1 MEEEKVVI
9 HLEKHR
15 WPDEVSALTRQRW
28 TNRLLIVMVV
38 VAFLSGWLI
47 SAQLNMTTLTPVD
60 NSRYAR
66 LDAIINTLSST
77 WFYGKDIENIDQT
90 LIERAIRGMIEQN
103 GDPYT
108 EYFSPEEYLQFS
120 NSITTNFVG
129 IGVQIYNLDG
139 ITVVEKVFRN
149 SPAESFG
156 VLPGDIIYKVD
167 GKDVTGLP
175 VSEIAGMVRGER
187 NTVVSIEFIRGN
199 TNIIKDIVR
208 DQIRSSAFGEM
219 LNQDTAILEIYQ
231 FGADTADQVKVYLDF
246 FKESKA
252 KKLIIDLRD
261 NGGGFLDTLIRISAF
276 FLDKDT
282 LVIQQQLRD
291 GRIEQGFVNTQS
303 RYTNFE
309 NIVVLVNQNSASA
322 SEVLA
327 AALSERGNMKI
338 VGVTTF
344 GKGTVQITRPFSD
357 GSALKVTTAQWLSP
371 NGNSIQGTGIT
382 PDVEVFLHPFFTT
395 ERKIMSEDLVIA
407 VDTVSD
413 YVMIAQKALDFLGL
427 NPGRTDGYFSLQT
440 LDALNAFAATT
451 TLGPVEELTPELY
464 RALYTQVYRE
474 WYTNR
479 RRLDPQL
486 LKALELLKP

>member
-15 WPDEVSALTRQRW
+15 WPDEVSALSRQRW
-28 TNRLLIVMVV
+28 ANRLLIVMVV

-47 SAQLNMTTLTPVD
+47 SAQLNVTTLTPVD

-66 LDAIINTLSST
+66 LDAIVNTLSST
-77 WFYGKDIENIDQT
+77 WFYGKDITNIEET
-90 LIERAIRGMIEQN
+90 LIERAIRGMIEEN

-108 EYFSPEEYLQFS
+108 EYFSPEEYLEFS
-120 NSITTNFVG
+120 NSITSSFVG

-139 ITVVEKVFRN
+139 VTVVEKVFRN

-156 VLPGDIIYKVD
+156 VLPGDIIFKVD
-167 GKDVTGLP
+167 GVDVTGLE
-175 VSEIAGMVRGER
+175 VSEIASKVRGER

-199 TNIIKDIVR
+199 TNIVKDIVR

-219 LNQDTAILEIYQ
+219 LDEETAILEIYQ
-231 FGADTADQVKVYLDF
+231 FGSDTADQVKDYLDF
-246 FKESKA
+246 FKDSNA
-252 KKLIIDLRD
+252 TKLIIDLRD
-261 NGGGFLDTLIRISAF
+261 NGGGFLDTLLKISAF

-282 LVIQQQLRD
+282 LIIQQQLRD
-291 GRIEQGFVNTQS
+291 GRVEQGFVATQS
-303 RYTNFE
+303 RYVNFE
-309 NIVVLVNQNSASA
+309 DIVILVNQNSASA

-327 AALSERGNMKI
+327 AAMSEQGNFTL
-338 VGVTTF
+338 VGTTTF

-371 NGNSIQGTGIT
+371 EGNSIQDTGIT

-395 ERKIMSEDLVIA
+395 ERQLMTEEDLVD

-413 YVMIAQKALDFLGL
+413 FVKVAQMALDFLEY
-427 NPGRTDGYFSLQT
+427 NPGRMDGYFSTQT
-440 LDALNAFAATT
+440 LEALNAFSSD
-451 TLGPVEELTPELY
+451 LSLESVEQLTPMIY
-464 RALYTQVYRE
+464 RSLYTQVYRE
-474 WYTNR
+474 WYTNKR
-479 RRLDPQL
+479 QLDPQL
-486 LKALELLKP
+486 LKALELLNP

>member
-15 WPDEVSALTRQRW
+15 WPDEVSALSRQRW
-28 TNRLLIVMVV
+28 ANRLLIVMVV

-47 SAQLNMTTLTPVD
+47 SAQLNVTTLTPVD

-66 LDAIINTLSST
+66 LDAIVNTLSST
-77 WFYGKDIENIDQT
+77 WFYGKDITNIEET
-90 LIERAIRGMIEQN
+90 LIERAIRGMIEEN

-108 EYFSPEEYLQFS
+108 EYFSPEEYLEFS
-120 NSITTNFVG
+120 NSITSSFVG

-139 ITVVEKVFRN
+139 VTVVEKVFRN

-156 VLPGDIIYKVD
+156 VLPGDIIFKVD
-167 GKDVTGLP
+167 GVDVTGLE
-175 VSEIAGMVRGER
+175 VSEIASKVRGER

-199 TNIIKDIVR
+199 TNIVKDIVR

-219 LNQDTAILEIYQ
+219 LDEETAILEIYQ
-231 FGADTADQVKVYLDF
+231 FGSDTADQVKDYLDF
-246 FKESKA
+246 FKDSNA
-252 KKLIIDLRD
+252 TKLIIDLRD
-261 NGGGFLDTLIRISAF
+261 NGGGFLDTLLKISAF

-282 LVIQQQLRD
+282 LIIQQQLRD
-291 GRIEQGFVNTQS
+291 GRVEQGFVATQS
-303 RYTNFE
+303 RYVNFE
-309 NIVVLVNQNSASA
+309 DIVILVNQNSASA

-327 AALSERGNMKI
+327 AAMSEQGNFTL
-338 VGVTTF
+338 VGTTTF

-371 NGNSIQGTGIT
+371 EGNSIQDTGIT

-395 ERKIMSEDLVIA
+395 ERQLMTEEDLVD

-413 YVMIAQKALDFLGL
+413 FVKVAQMALDFLEY
-427 NPGRTDGYFSLQT
+427 NPGRMDGYFSTQT
-440 LDALNAFAATT
+440 LEALNAFASDSS
-451 TLGPVEELTPELY
+451 LESVEQLTPMIY
-464 RALYTQVYRE
+464 RSLYTQVYRE
-474 WYTNR
+474 WYTNKR
-479 RRLDPQL
+479 QLDPQL
-486 LKALELLKP
+486 LKALELLNP